1 MAKDLDNQLGPA
13 VEINVKLRMPAAF
26 LEYIQEKA
34 REDLDNF
41 CSHEIVRAMITH
53 LDGDKS
59 IHMDRYTIP
68 KAIAY
73 RDKEIIEHYLG
84 SV

>member
-1 MAKDLDNQLGPA
+1 MAKDLYIQLGPA

-26 LEYIQEKA
+26 LEYIQEVA
-34 REDLDNF
+34 REDLDN
-41 CSHEIVRAMITH
+41 I
-53 LDGDKS
+53 
-59 IHMDRYTIP
+59 
-68 KAIAY
+68 IAY

>member
-1 MAKDLDNQLGPA
+1 MAKDLDNQLGSA

-26 LEYIQEKA
+26 LEYIQEVA

-59 IHMDRYTIP
+59 IPMKRYTIP
-68 KAIAY
+68 RAIAY

>member
-1 MAKDLDNQLGPA
+1 MTMDLVNQLGPA
-13 VEINVKLRMPAAF
+13 VQVNVKLRMPAAF
-26 LEYIQEKA
+26 LEYIQEVA

-59 IHMDRYTIP
+59 IRLDRYTIP

-73 RDKEIIEHYLG
+73 RDKEILEHYLG

>member
-26 LEYIQEKA
+26 LEYIQEIA

-59 IHMDRYTIP
+59 IRMDRYTIP
-68 KAIAY
+68 NAIAY
-73 RDKEIIEHYLG
+73 RDKEIIERYLG

>member
-1 MAKDLDNQLGPA
+1 MAKDLGNQLGPA

-26 LEYIQEKA
+26 LEYIQEVA

-59 IHMDRYTIP
+59 IRMDRYTTP
-68 KAIAY
+68 NAIAY